1 MGHRLLPRNPAL
13 YHGKIMSRPY
23 FEGWFFKHSAKEGS
37 CVFIPGIFR
46 GKKRE
51 NDIAFIQVLLSN
63 PIQSFFVR
71 YPFNSFHSERDRFEI
86 RIGDNFFSTER
97 VRLDMG
103 GIDLKAELDYGETM
117 QLKNSFLSPSIM
129 GPFSYIPSMQC
140 NHGILSLR
148 HDVDGFVSC
157 GKRHMEFAGANGY
170 IEKDWGVAFP
180 KSWIW
185 MQCEDR
191 QSAFMCSIA
200 HIQYGFIRFTGLI
213 CVLFAQGRQY
223 RFATYNGGK
232 VRKLSVQ
239 GGEIEAEL
247 TRRDYTLKITAE
259 NTEFGSLKAPTK
271 TGMNRVVSESLQAK
285 YQISLFEN
293 DQSIYSGSFEYGGL
307 ELSNTEE
314 LISKIKQP
322 SEAEQDRLQSI

>member
-1 MGHRLLPRNPAL
+1 MGYRLLPRNPAL
-13 YHGKIMSRPY
+13 YHGKILSRPY

-37 CVFIPGIFR
+37 CVFIPGVFR
-46 GKKRE
+46 AKKHE
-51 NDIAFIQVLLSN
+51 NDTAFIQVLFSD

-71 YPFNSFHSERDRFEI
+71 YPFDSFHSEKDRFEI
-86 RIGDNFFSTER
+86 RIEENFFSAER
-97 VRLDMG
+97 VRLDISSIG
-103 GIDLKAELDYGETM
+103 LKAELDYGEPV

-157 GKRHMEFAGANGY
+157 DKRHMEFTGANGY

-185 MQCEDR
+185 MQCEDK

-200 HIQYGFIRFTGLI
+200 HIKYGIIKFTGLI
-213 CVLFAQGRQY
+213 CVLFAQGKQY

-232 VRKLSVQ
+232 VRKLSVKD
-239 GGEIEAEL
+239 GEIEAEM
-247 TRRDYTLKITAE
+247 TRRDLTLKVTAL
-259 NTEFGSLKAPTK
+259 NTDFGSLKAPTK
-271 TGMNRVVSESLQAK
+271 TGMNRVVSESLRAK

-293 DQSIYSGSFEYGGL
+293 GQTIYSGSFEYGGL

-314 LISKIKQP
+314 LIKRIKQP
-322 SEAEQDRLQSI
+322 SQEQ